1 MQGLR
6 RQLGPD
12 VPHHDDRPH
21 ESAIEVARTEQADG
35 KNADSVALAKKI
47 EVAQTT
53 EIAQMKD
60 LLNR

>member
-1 MQGLR
+1 
-6 RQLGPD
+6 
-12 VPHHDDRPH
+12 
-21 ESAIEVARTEQADG
+21 VARTEQADG

-53 EIAQMKD
+53 EIPQMKD